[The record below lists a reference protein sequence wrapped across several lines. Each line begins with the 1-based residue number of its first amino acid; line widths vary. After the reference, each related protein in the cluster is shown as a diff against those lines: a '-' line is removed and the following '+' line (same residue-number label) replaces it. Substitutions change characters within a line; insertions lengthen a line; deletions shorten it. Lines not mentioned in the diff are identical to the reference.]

1 VGAERYYRLWSSG
14 NWFDH
19 IIEPEEAYKPTVR
32 ALYPTDWSGEGT
44 EVLTDIE
51 LVPQADGPQGAGS
64 IATRLAGQTIGF
76 LNQEDASAWAGV
88 VRRVIASGF
97 VPVTRGRIYARE
109 YEAFDGPEFWANIQV
124 ALGEPGEALPM
135 NEPPAVPHV
144 LLPKSSVLQVTKEDQ
159 HVDSLLKIL
168 PTGGRGVFYATLH
181 EMSPVGRGK
190 PTVEVRINDEC
201 VGQLTPQTSQR
212 FLPLIAHLQSRGLLA
227 ACWSDVTGSTLAAE
241 VRVNAVKANEA
252 SADVLDGP
260 PADAQHLV
268 PELSDPMQY
277 DLTGALSHLKSLD
290 PVPAPSSPVLSE
302 PPDSAV
308 IRFTLGRRY
317 QYVAVRKGSMWW
329 TTASSDGEKMKQ
341 LMFWHQL
348 GPLLK
353 GFDYATEMDWVNPT
367 GDSRL
372 RQQGVV
378 MCYMVGDAYT
388 AAINIASD
396 ADWDG
401 DWYTTIGDQETTNEI
416 LRDAIQPRV
425 VTSWTRYGRT

>member
-1 VGAERYYRLWSSG
+1 MSTERYYRLWSAG

-19 IIEPEEAYKPTVR
+19 IMEPQEAYKPTVR
-32 ALYPTDWSGEGT
+32 SLYPSDWSGDGT
-44 EVLTDIE
+44 EVITDIE
-51 LVPQADGPQGAGS
+51 LMPQADGPQGAAS
-64 IATRLAGQTIGF
+64 IAIRLAGRTIGF
-76 LNQEDASAWAGV
+76 LNQEDAATWVGV
-88 VRRVIASGF
+88 VRRIVASGLI
-97 VPVTRGRIYARE
+97 PVTRGRIYARE
-109 YEAFDGPEFWANIQV
+109 YEAFEGTTFWANVQV
-124 ALGEPGEALPM
+124 ALGEPSEALPM

-159 HVDSLLKIL
+159 HVDSLLRIL

-181 EMSPVGRGK
+181 EMSPEGRGK

-212 FLPLIAHLQSRGLLA
+212 FIPLIAHLQSRGLLA

-252 SADVLDGP
+252 SAEVLDGP
-260 PADAQHLV
+260 PTDAQHLV
-268 PELSDPMQY
+268 PELPDPMQY

-290 PVPAPSSPVLSE
+290 PVSAPSSPVLPE

-317 QYVAVRKGSMWW
+317 QYVAVRHGSMWS
-329 TTASSDGEKMKQ
+329 TTSSYDGQTMKQ

-348 GPLLK
+348 GPLLR
-353 GFDYATEMDWVNPT
+353 GFDYATEMDWINPS
-367 GDSRL
+367 GDSRI

-378 MCYMVGDAYT
+378 MCFMVHAQYA
-388 AAINIASD
+388 AAINIAD
-396 ADWDG
+396 DGGQDG
-401 DWYTTIGDQETTNEI
+401 DWYTTMGDQETASEI
-416 LRDAIQPRV
+416 LRYAGQPRV
-425 VTSWTRYGRT
+425 ITSWTRFGSE